1 MRKAIL
7 TPYFDNGQ
15 VICIDKPYE
24 WTSFDVIKKIR
35 FGLKIKKVGHAGTL
49 DPLATGLLVICT
61 GKKTKEIENYQA
73 AEKEYICDL
82 VLGKTTPSV
91 DLETDFDSETNTDHL
106 TNEEITKV
114 INSFQGEI
122 DQVPPIFSAI
132 KVDGERVYEKARK
145 GETVEL
151 KSRKIQIHEIE
162 ILESNNPEI
171 KIRIVCSKGTYIRSL
186 VRDIGEKLQVGAYM
200 KALVRTRIGELTL
213 ENALSPEEYVEKN
226 KFRVAFPENK

>member
-1 MRKAIL
+1 ML

>member
-1 MRKAIL
+1 MRKAIP
-7 TPYFDNGQ
+7 TPYFDDGQ

-61 GKKTKEIENYQA
+61 GKKTKEIEKYQA
-73 AEKEYICDL
+73 EEKEYICEL

-91 DLETDFDSETNTDHL
+91 DLETEFDSNTSTDHL
-106 TNEEITKV
+106 SDEEIMEV
-114 INSFQGEI
+114 VNSFKGEI

-145 GETVEL
+145 GESVEL
-151 KSRKIQIHEIE
+151 KSRKVTISEIE
-162 ILESNNPEI
+162 VIKLNNPEI
-171 KIRIVCSKGTYIRSL
+171 QIRIVCSKGTYIRSL
-186 VRDIGEKLQVGAYM
+186 VRDIGEKLGVGAYM
-200 KALVRTRIGELTL
+200 KGLVRTRIGNFTL
-213 ENALSPEEYVEKN
+213 EEAVSPEEYVEKN
-226 KFRVAFPENK
+226 KSRVNFPDKK